1 MILFVFTTGTSM
13 MMIIIRENVV
23 YKGDVH
29 KL

>member
-1 MILFVFTTGTSM
+1 MNLFVFTTGTSM

-23 YKGDVH
+23 YNGDVQ